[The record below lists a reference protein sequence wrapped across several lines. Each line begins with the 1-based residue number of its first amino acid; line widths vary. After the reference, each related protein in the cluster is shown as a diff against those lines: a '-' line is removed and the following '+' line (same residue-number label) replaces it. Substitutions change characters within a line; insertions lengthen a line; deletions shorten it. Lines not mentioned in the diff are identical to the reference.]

1 MIGVLLAIAL
11 ALQLGQRA
19 PLTPAETLLESVI
32 LRSFNDLDP
41 PVAGA
46 IDAIT
51 GSDATTG
58 EIVISCA
65 SAGCTMAGQVAQKL
79 KTLVEVHQLPQP
91 ARAIRFVSAA
101 TAAAGFS
108 ERVKAAIHLDMAPA
122 GGAMQIVRSPW
133 STASIADEVVEV
145 FSLQPPYGSVPGAT
159 TVVSYRN
166 SGQPK
171 WDALGV
177 PTVAIVG
184 AGAEATGM
192 KQAVFV
198 ATATAYFL
206 ATLPN
211 SGAEALLSHLMVG
224 AHARLAEDGRRA
236 VAQMGPSQRA
246 SADVLILMGQA
257 IDREHRRIRSLAR
270 FMPSPLDATLAS
282 RMADMEDGVSSVW
295 TSLGITS
302 SPFVPPAQR
311 IRGRGGD
318 DRRVPARVAGASV
331 AADSTVLQLSNH
343 ADAAYEIVNFIDGKR
358 TVSDIRDAV
367 SAEFGAVALPA
378 VVQYLEALAKAGA
391 VAIK

>member
-1 MIGVLLAIAL
+1 MIAVLLAFAL
-11 ALQLGQRA
+11 VMQFGQRA

-32 LRSFNDLDP
+32 LRSFNDVDP

-79 KTLVEVHQLPQP
+79 KTLIEVHQLPQP
-91 ARAIRFVSAA
+91 ARTIRFVSAA
-101 TAAAGFS
+101 TTSAGFG
-108 ERVKAAIHLDMAPA
+108 ERVKAAIHLDLAPA
-122 GGAMQIVRSPW
+122 GRAMQIVRSPW

-145 FSLQPPYGSVPGAT
+145 FSLQPPYSAAT
-159 TVVSYRN
+159 VMPYRN
-166 SGQPK
+166 VGQPG
-171 WDALGV
+171 WDSLGV
-177 PTVAIVG
+177 PTVVIVG
-184 AGAEATGM
+184 AGADASGV

-198 ATATAYFL
+198 STATAYFL

-257 IDREHRRIRSLAR
+257 IDREQRRIRSIAR
-270 FMPSPLDATLAS
+270 FMPAPLDATLTS
-282 RMADMEDGVSSVW
+282 RLADMEKGVSSIW

-318 DRRVPARVAGASV
+318 DRRVPSRTSANAGPADASV
-331 AADSTVLQLSNH
+331 LKTANSQDV
-343 ADAAYEIVNFIDGKR
+343 AYEVVNFIDGKR

-367 SAEFGAVALPA
+367 SAEFGPVALPA

>member
-1 MIGVLLAIAL
+1 MIAVVLAIAL
-11 ALQLGQRA
+11 ALQFGQRA

-32 LRSFNDLDP
+32 LRSFVDVDP
-41 PVAGA
+41 AVAGR
-46 IDAIT
+46 IDAIA
-51 GSDATTG
+51 GSDPAAG
-58 EIVISCA
+58 DIVISCA
-65 SAGCTMAGQVAQKL
+65 ADGCAAASQVAHKL
-79 KTLVEVHQLPQP
+79 KTLIEVHQLPQP
-91 ARAIRFVSAA
+91 ARTIRFVSAA
-101 TAAAGFS
+101 TASPGFG
-108 ERVKAAIHLDMAPA
+108 ERVKAAIHLDLAPA
-122 GGAMQIVRSPW
+122 GRAMQIVRSPW
-133 STASIADEVVEV
+133 STASITDEVVEV
-145 FSLQPPYGSVPGAT
+145 FSLQPPYGSVPAAA
-159 TVVSYRN
+159 TVVSYR
-166 SGQPK
+166 SIGQPG

-184 AGAEATGM
+184 AGAEAAGL

-211 SGAEALLSHLMVG
+211 SGTEALLSHLMVG

-257 IDREHRRIRSLAR
+257 IDREQRRIRSIAR

-282 RMADMEDGVSSVW
+282 RLADMAEGVASVW

-318 DRRVPARVAGASV
+318 DRRVPSRVAGSTAT
-331 AADSTVLQLSNH
+331 ADSAMLKLANH
-343 ADAAYEIVNFIDGKR
+343 ADVAYEIVNFIDGKR
-358 TVSDIRDAV
+358 TISDIRDAV
-367 SAEFGAVALPA
+367 MAEFGPVQLPA
-378 VVQYLEALAKAGA
+378 VVQYLELLAKTGSIT
-391 VAIK
+391 IK

>member
-1 MIGVLLAIAL
+1 MIAVVLAIAL
-11 ALQLGQRA
+11 ALQFGQRA

-32 LRSFNDLDP
+32 LRSLVDVEPAVVGL
-41 PVAGA
+41 
-46 IDAIT
+46 IDAIA
-51 GSDATTG
+51 GADPAAG
-58 EIVISCA
+58 DIVISCA
-65 SAGCTMAGQVAQKL
+65 ADGCAAASQVAHKL
-79 KTLVEVHQLPQP
+79 KTLIEVHQLPQP
-91 ARAIRFVSAA
+91 ARTIRFVSAA
-101 TAAAGFS
+101 TASPGS
-108 ERVKAAIHLDMAPA
+108 GERVKAAIHLDLAPA
-122 GGAMQIVRSPW
+122 GRAMQIIRSPW
-133 STASIADEVVEV
+133 STASITDEVVEV
-145 FSLQPPYGSVPGAT
+145 FSLQLPYGSVPAAA
-159 TVVSYRN
+159 TVVSYR
-166 SGQPK
+166 SIGQPG

-184 AGAEATGM
+184 AGAEAAGL

-211 SGAEALLSHLMVG
+211 SGTEALLSHLLVG

-246 SADVLILMGQA
+246 SADILILMGQA
-257 IDREHRRIRSLAR
+257 IDREQRRIRSIAR

-282 RMADMEDGVSSVW
+282 RLADMAEGVASVW

-318 DRRVPARVAGASV
+318 DRRVPSRVAGSTAT
-331 AADSTVLQLSNH
+331 ADSAMLKLANH
-343 ADAAYEIVNFIDGKR
+343 ADVAYEIVNFIDGKR

-367 SAEFGAVALPA
+367 SAEFNPVPLAAVAG
-378 VVQYLEALAKAGA
+378 YIDALAKTGS
-391 VAIK
+391 VKIR